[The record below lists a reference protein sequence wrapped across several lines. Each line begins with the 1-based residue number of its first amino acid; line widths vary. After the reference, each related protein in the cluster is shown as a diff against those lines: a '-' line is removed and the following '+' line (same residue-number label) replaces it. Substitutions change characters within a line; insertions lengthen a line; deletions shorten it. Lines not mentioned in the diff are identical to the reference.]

1 MYNQLFKPVF
11 TSGYDPFDYT
21 MLIYNRWGE
30 VLFESHNAE
39 FGWDGTYG
47 ADGLVKEG
55 VYTWKIEFKTKA
67 SDERKMIVGH
77 VNVLR

>member
-21 MLIYNRWGE
+21 MLVYNRWGE

-47 ADGLVKEG
+47 TDGLVKI
-55 VYTWKIEFKTKA
+55 TMKINLNLNLNLCKKPKT
-67 SDERKMIVGH
+67 IH
-77 VNVLR
+77 